1 MNEQLLNVIEPQTL
15 YDTVLVSGY
24 VNSMKFN
31 DGWYTTFALLGAA
44 NEVPFF
50 NVRNRNHHLAYNNQ
64 DTRDQTPYGMK
75 IYSMGVSFFAPQ
87 IATQFHD
94 VEGTASYA
102 EEIHSAVWEADLPQ
116 HAAAI
121 LRVNQDDRLK
131 IQCCMSPP
139 GYGPSGGGMGHGDP
153 TVPTFYEATNPAI
166 MKGMTGMGVPD
177 IDNQWPFPVPID
189 VPRRASISVVIKFSE
204 WARRMLQTMVGPLRY
219 VFAPVGQGHQID
231 ETLYCA
237 YGIQVSL
244 KVARYVQQRGQYSA

>member
-1 MNEQLLNVIEPQTL
+1 MTEAIMNVLESQTL
-15 YDTVLVSGY
+15 YDTVLVSPFVDY
-24 VNSMKFN
+24 MKFN
-31 DGWYTTFALLGAA
+31 DGWYNSFAGIGAA
-44 NEVPFF
+44 NEIPFF

-64 DTRDQTPYGMK
+64 DTRDQTAYGMK
-75 IYSMGVSFFAPQ
+75 IYSLGVTFFAPQ

-94 VEGTASYA
+94 IEGGASFA

-153 TVPTFYEATNPAI
+153 TVPTFEETTNPAI

-177 IDNQWPFPVPID
+177 LNNQWPFPEPID
-189 VPRRASISVVIKFSE
+189 VPRRASISVVIKLSE
-204 WARRMLQTMVGPLRY
+204 WARQMLQIMVGPLRY
-219 VFAPVGQGHQID
+219 VFAPAAGGGQID
-231 ETLYCA
+231 ETLYCMF
-237 YGIQVSL
+237 GIQVSM
-244 KVARYVQQRGQYSA
+244 KVKRYVQQRGQYHA